1 MKWLLIATTA
11 LLVFSG
17 CQSFR
22 YYDPNKPHRGK
33 TQFYNNYDNSPK
45 ANFWKWQWERLTKK
59 KPVEPEF
66 KPEVVKTDVAFLQ
79 GNQSENTLTWIGHSS
94 ALLQIDGV
102 NILLDPVFSD
112 RVSPVSFMGPKRLVP
127 LPFALPELPRIDV
140 VLVSHNHYDHMD
152 LPTLRQLAQRDSQ
165 TLFLVPLGNQK
176 MLQSENIKNVKEF
189 DWWESVRAKDVTLTF
204 TPAQHWTARGLFDS
218 DETLWGG
225 WHLQGKGFRVL
236 YTGDTG
242 YSQDFSDIRARLG
255 AVDLALIPIG
265 AYEPRWFMKKQH
277 VNPEEALFIHR
288 DLDAKL
294 SIGMHWGTFRLAD
307 EFMQAP
313 RDEMQTAIQTHPEIK
328 GVFRVMKHGEI
339 LKLKN

>member
-1 MKWLLIATTA
+1 MKWLLIASSA

-45 ANFWKWQWERLTKK
+45 ANFWKWQWERLTHK

-66 KPEVVKTDVAFLQ
+66 KPEAVKTDVAFLQ

-94 ALLQIDGV
+94 ALLQIEGV

-112 RVSPVSFMGPKRLVP
+112 RVSPVSFMGPKRLVA
-127 LPFALPELPRIDV
+127 LPFALQELPRIDV

-204 TPAQHWTARGLFDS
+204 TPAQHWTARGLFDN

-225 WHLQGKGFRVL
+225 WHLQGKGLSVL

-242 YSQDFSDIRARLG
+242 YSQDFSDIRQHLG

-288 DLDAKL
+288 DLEAKL

-313 RDEMQTAIQTHPEIK
+313 YDDMQTAIQSHPEIK